1 MDFETVVKTIEESN
15 RKVDEVLKAARL
27 ERNEK
32 QSNRVEMV
40 KAVLDRVVGI
50 VAIVAVSVLLGL
62 VLMR

>member
-27 ERNEK
+27 ERNER

-50 VAIVAVSVLLGL
+50 VAIIAVSVLLGL
-62 VLMR
+62 VFMR

>member
-40 KAVLDRVVGI
+40 KAVLDLVVGI